1 MSNYQTHHHFAS
13 ATAVDFELYVRPGFE
28 NLKFNGNAGFLQNPT
43 FFILKFMALMV
54 DSVNINT
61 DINDVSQTHVDDE
74 GQPLSADVDI

>member
-1 MSNYQTHHHFAS
+1 MSDYQTHHHCFS
-13 ATAVDFELYVRPGFE
+13 RQLSLRIKNVRPGPE
-28 NLKFNGNAGFLQNPT
+28 NLKKNGNAG
-43 FFILKFMALMV
+43 FMALMV

>member
-1 MSNYQTHHHFAS
+1 
-13 ATAVDFELYVRPGFE
+13 
-28 NLKFNGNAGFLQNPT
+28 
-43 FFILKFMALMV
+43 MALMV

>member
-1 MSNYQTHHHFAS
+1 MEILGSY
-13 ATAVDFELYVRPGFE
+13 
-28 NLKFNGNAGFLQNPT
+28 PT
-43 FFILKFMALMV
+43 CFILKFMALMV